1 MYKTIPISQDNNIP
15 FYCFLSVLYITN
27 NKLGVIILDK
37 TYSEIFKILIK
48 SYYEDNFEVKVQE
61 LLSKE
66 DINKDELSLII
77 SSLCGVKVDF
87 SHNYIE
93 DLKKAILAY
102 EIDHKVVTKI
112 KSCTMD
118 CSDNPSNKP
127 CQTSCPFAAILIN
140 NKNNTTY
147 IDNDKCTDCG
157 LCIDSCPQN
166 AFMDRVEF
174 IPLSN
179 LLKENSTII
188 AAVAPAITGQFG
200 ENVSINNLRTAFK
213 KIGFSDMVE
222 VAFFADMLT
231 LKEAIEF
238 DEHVK
243 TKEDLMITSCCCP
256 MWVGMVK
263 KVYHNLVK
271 HVSPSISPMI
281 ASGRILKELD
291 PNCKV
296 VFIGPCIAKKAE
308 SKEKDLLGDIDYVLT
323 FAELKDIFE
332 TLNIEPEKL
341 PEDASS
347 EYASRGGRLY
357 ARTGGVSIAIGEVIE
372 RLFPEKY
379 NLFNAIQ
386 GNGVKEC
393 KELLTK
399 AEKGEVDANFI
410 EGMGCV
416 GGCVGGPKALIDA
429 SSGKSRV
436 DEFAEDSKIKVAIDS
451 DCMHEILDRIGIF
464 TAADFKDKDKTKIF
478 HREF

>member
-1 MYKTIPISQDNNIP
+1 M
-15 FYCFLSVLYITN
+15 
-27 NKLGVIILDK
+27 NKS
-37 TYSEIFKILIK
+37 YNEIFKTLVK
-48 SYYEDNFEVKVQE
+48 SYYENDFEIKVQE

-66 DINKDELSLII
+66 SINKNELSAII
-77 SSLCGVKVDF
+77 SSLCGVDVGF
-87 SHNYIE
+87 SNNYIE
-93 DLKKAILAY
+93 DLKKAILTY
-102 EIDHKVVTKI
+102 EINHKVVTKI
-112 KSCTMD
+112 KSCNMD
-118 CSDNPSNKP
+118 CTDNPSSKP
-127 CQTSCPFAAILIN
+127 CQDSCPFSAILID
-140 NKNNTTY
+140 NKSNTTY

-157 LCIDSCPQN
+157 LCVDACPKDVFIDK
-166 AFMDRVEF
+166 VEF

-179 LLKENSTII
+179 LLNQNSTII

-200 ENVSINNLRTAFK
+200 QNVNIDKLRAAFK
-213 KIGFSDMVE
+213 KIGFTEMVE

-271 HVSPSISPMI
+271 YVSPSISPMI
-281 ASGRILKELD
+281 AAGRVLKQLN

-296 VFIGPCIAKKAE
+296 VFIGPCIAKKGE
-308 SKEKDLLGDIDYVLT
+308 SKDHDLLGDIDYVLT
-323 FAELKDIFE
+323 FSEVKDIFD
-332 TLNIEPEKL
+332 TLNIHPEEL
-341 PEDASS
+341 QEDVSS
-347 EYASRGGRLY
+347 DYASRGGRLY

-399 AEKGEVDANFI
+399 AQKGEVNANFI

-416 GGCVGGPKALIDA
+416 GGCVGGPKSLIDK
-429 SSGKSRV
+429 SSGKHRV
-436 DEFAEDSKIKVAIDS
+436 DEFAENSKIKVAIDS
-451 DCMHEILDRIGIF
+451 DCMHEILSNIGIN
-464 TAADFKDKDKTKIF
+464 TAIDFKDKDKTKIF